1 MPNEMISSPPTPE
14 MIKEVSNQA
23 VAPSIPQKSN
33 TDTTFT
39 DMLNE
44 VLTSGG
50 SYARKFI
57 ALKKLGM
64 TDEEI
69 KKVLK
74 QYDMVIASQRD
85 DQVFLDTKNSPR
97 PSSGSKKTAPKAKKR
112 PSKY

>member
-1 MPNEMISSPPTPE
+1 MISSPPTPE
-14 MIKEVSNQA
+14 MVEEVSNQA
-23 VAPSIPQKSN
+23 VAPPVPQQSN
-33 TDTTFT
+33 TNTTFT

-69 KKVLK
+69 KRVLM

-85 DQVFLDTKNSPR
+85 DQVFLDTKSAPR
-97 PSSGSKKTAPKAKKR
+97 PSSGAKKTPPKSKKR